1 MPARHTVWLLPSE
14 GPNLAGTL
22 QGTGMK
28 SNLKWYA
35 MRGVML
41 LASTA
46 AAFAFV
52 VDHARRW

>member
-1 MPARHTVWLLPSE
+1 
-14 GPNLAGTL
+14 
-22 QGTGMK
+22 MK

-35 MRGVML
+35 MRAAML
-41 LASTA
+41 LASSA